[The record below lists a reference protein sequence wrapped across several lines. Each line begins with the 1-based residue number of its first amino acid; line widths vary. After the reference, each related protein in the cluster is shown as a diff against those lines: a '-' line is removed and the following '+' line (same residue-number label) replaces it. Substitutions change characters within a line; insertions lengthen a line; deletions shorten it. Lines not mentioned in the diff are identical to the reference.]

1 MWIHLYA
8 WNRTKVIHARS
19 VNFVSFFTFED
30 QLRSQISF
38 QVVYITA
45 TIPYIILIILFC
57 FGVSREGS
65 GNGLEALFKPD
76 VSNFWCNNLFWF
88 FSFRF
93 ECASSLW
100 KRLSKDSTT
109 RITKMTFG
117 EAFSKFRILGRKFR
131 STSF

>member
-1 MWIHLYA
+1 MVKIHLYA

-76 VSNFWCNNLFWF
+76 VSNF
-88 FSFRF
+88 
-93 ECASSLW
+93 
-100 KRLSKDSTT
+100 
-109 RITKMTFG
+109 
-117 EAFSKFRILGRKFR
+117 
-131 STSF
+131 